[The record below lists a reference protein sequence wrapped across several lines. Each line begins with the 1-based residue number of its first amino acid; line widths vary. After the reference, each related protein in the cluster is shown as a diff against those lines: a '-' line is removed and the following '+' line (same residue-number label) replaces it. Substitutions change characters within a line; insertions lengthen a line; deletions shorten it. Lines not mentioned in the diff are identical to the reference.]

1 MFHRKIELNIQAAIT
16 ERIVVNAHIVGAEME
31 TIPGAVQPRART
43 LSPVRR
49 PGVLNA
55 AQRQCSLTEQEICL
69 RQWIRVFGVRIEYL

>member
-55 AQRQCSLTEQEICL
+55 AQ
-69 RQWIRVFGVRIEYL
+69 